1 MISKFIL
8 AALALIPFPQLA
20 MAQQGGGVKAELRL
34 LAFSSDIKVTEAYA
48 HDVAG
53 PVDVPGVKVDIQSY
67 LNHDFSA
74 LTLRSRKIAF
84 STKPDRGSLTRE
96 GELVAEV
103 TLPEGGDSSILLF
116 LPGKAGAKQMYQV
129 LPVPDSKRAF
139 PAGSYS
145 CTNLSGLPVRLTLE
159 EKAYDFKPGLAML
172 IQNAPVQ
179 ANGHSA
185 MRTFAFKDNKWFA
198 VSTGL
203 WPAPGE
209 SRNLMIFFQDTVTG
223 NLRLQAFDDVPPR
236 AEKEQAGVNP

>member
-1 MISKFIL
+1 MTSKPIFAL
-8 AALALIPFPQLA
+8 LALIPFSQLVS
-20 MAQQGGGVKAELRL
+20 AQESAPVKAELRL
-34 LAFSSDIKVTEAYA
+34 LAFSSEIKVTEAYA

-53 PVDVPGVKVDIQSY
+53 PVDVPGVKVAIQSY

-74 LTLRSRKIAF
+74 VTLRSRKIAF
-84 STKPDRGSLTRE
+84 STKSDRASLTRE

-116 LPGKAGAKQMYQV
+116 LPGKAGAKQMYQIM
-129 LPVPDSKRAF
+129 PVPDSKRAF

-145 CTNLSGLPVRLTLE
+145 CTNLSSLPVRLTLE
-159 EKAYDFKPGLAML
+159 DKPYDFKPGHAML

-179 ANGHSA
+179 ENGHSA
-185 MRTFAFKDNKWFA
+185 MRAFAFRDNKWMA

-203 WPAPGE
+203 WPALGE
-209 SRNLMIFFQDTVTG
+209 SRSLMIFFQDPVTG

-236 AEKEQAGVNP
+236 AVKEQAGATP